1 MITRLRRL
9 RRILLAGLVLAL
21 AMATMA
27 PAAAGPNGTDRPFK
41 GTANGHT
48 LFRIDNPLN
57 CPGEAD
63 GGFGITSTATL
74 HGNASHLGRVQVDVA
89 HCPFFDGSLTQG
101 KLVLH
106 AANGDE
112 LHGSYT
118 GTSTPVPDE
127 LFEPI
132 FATFYISFDPD
143 MSTGRFAGATGDAV
157 LQAELTFEGFP
168 DLNWPITANW
178 YGSLS
183 Y

>member
-1 MITRLRRL
+1 MKTHLRTLRRL
-9 RRILLAGLVLAL
+9 LFAGLVLAL
-21 AMATMA
+21 AMAMMA
-27 PAAAGPNGTDRPFK
+27 PAGAGPDGTDRPFK
-41 GTANGHT
+41 GTANGQT
-48 LFRIDNPLN
+48 LFRIDNPLG
-57 CPGEAD
+57 CPGEEA

-74 HGNASHLGRVQVDVA
+74 YGNASHLGRVRVDVA
-89 HCPFFDGSLTQG
+89 HCPLFDGSLTQG
-101 KLVLH
+101 KLVLY

-118 GTSTPVPDE
+118 GISTPLPDE
-127 LFEPI
+127 LFEPV

-157 LQAELTFEGFP
+157 LSAELVFEGLP

-178 YGSLS
+178 SGRLS